1 MSLGYKKSRIPE
13 KFLFGVGVGIGIEI
27 CFFGIGLGLGIKK
40 CDSAD
45 LYWSN
50 ITNNDHIKDK
60 PRYQNSLDHHE
71 PVKELG
77 ENKRT
82 IDSILFDS
90 VHNQTYPI
98 CRSYKPT
105 SFGSVGT
112 VCSLIIPCRS
122 FFQPAPL

>member
-1 MSLGYKKSRIPE
+1 MISIKRVSFVQT
-13 KFLFGVGVGIGIEI
+13 FLRLAFRLHRTFYRYGVNAH
-27 CFFGIGLGLGIKK
+27 L
-40 CDSAD
+40 DS
-45 LYWSN
+45 YN
-50 ITNNDHIKDK
+50 NNNDHIKDK